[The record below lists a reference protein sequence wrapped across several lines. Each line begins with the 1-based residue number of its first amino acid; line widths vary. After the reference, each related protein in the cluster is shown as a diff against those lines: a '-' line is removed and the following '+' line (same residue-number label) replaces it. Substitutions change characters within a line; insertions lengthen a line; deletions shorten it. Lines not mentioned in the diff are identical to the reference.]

1 MVISA
6 FGIGVAISLVYLY
19 RNKYNIGYTGL
30 KLYNKID
37 EFVDN
42 LIDTNYNTYC
52 IHDGDFLKEIE
63 SLDDIEDKESYPIFL
78 EKKYLKKNIYYKAH
92 FYDKFEL
99 EKDTINLESIC
110 DSPIIMCSLTVSNAN
125 GILHDQY
132 DVTKIVNSFV
142 FKDCVL
148 ILTNQDI
155 YKKMWIML
163 FNTIFKSKNMF
174 IDSSDLDNIILKWF
188 IILENGDMLDSE
200 NHILKIEDGKCI
212 K

>member
-1 MVISA
+1 MLMVISA

-78 EKKYLKKNIYYKAH
+78 EKKYLKKNIYY
-92 FYDKFEL
+92 
-99 EKDTINLESIC
+99 
-110 DSPIIMCSLTVSNAN
+110 
-125 GILHDQY
+125 
-132 DVTKIVNSFV
+132 
-142 FKDCVL
+142 
-148 ILTNQDI
+148 
-155 YKKMWIML
+155 
-163 FNTIFKSKNMF
+163 
-174 IDSSDLDNIILKWF
+174 
-188 IILENGDMLDSE
+188 
-200 NHILKIEDGKCI
+200 
-212 K
+212 